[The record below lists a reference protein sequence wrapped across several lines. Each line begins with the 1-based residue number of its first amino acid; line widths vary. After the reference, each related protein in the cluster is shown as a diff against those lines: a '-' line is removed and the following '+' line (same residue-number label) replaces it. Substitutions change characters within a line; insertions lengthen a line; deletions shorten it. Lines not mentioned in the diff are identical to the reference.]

1 MYLVKGS
8 CCHWQNYRA
17 YTEADQEGGLGNRIQ
32 RPEREVGPVADSG
45 GTLNIRLGKGEGVR
59 GQERAQRIAT

>member
-45 GTLNIRLGKGEGVR
+45 GTLNIRLGKGEGV
-59 GQERAQRIAT
+59 